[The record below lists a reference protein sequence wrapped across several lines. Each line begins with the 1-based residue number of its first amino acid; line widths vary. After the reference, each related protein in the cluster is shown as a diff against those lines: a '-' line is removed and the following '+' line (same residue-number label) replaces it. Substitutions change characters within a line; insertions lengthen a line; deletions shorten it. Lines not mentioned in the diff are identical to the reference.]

1 MYRSVFGKVL
11 ARQLLLAYRRP
22 AAVLNPLFFYGV
34 VVLLMPLGLGPEQRV
49 LGEFAP
55 GLLWITALLAALLSS
70 ETLFRSDYD
79 DGGLEQLVVSGD
91 SLYLASLGYV
101 VAHWCLTGLPLAL
114 FSPAF
119 GQLLSLPTQGLGTL
133 ALSLALGTL
142 ILSAFGCIGAALT
155 MALRRG
161 GMLLSLLLLPL
172 EVPVLI
178 LGAGVVERAV
188 NGMPIDSL
196 ISILS
201 GLALLALAL
210 TPLAIGASI
219 KISLEV

>member
-11 ARQLLLAYRRP
+11 VRQLLLAFRRP

-34 VVLLMPLGLGPEQRV
+34 VVLLMPLGLGPQQSV
-49 LGEFAP
+49 LSQFAP
-55 GLLWITALLAALLSS
+55 GLLWITALLAGLLSA
-70 ETLFRSDYD
+70 ETIFRGDYD
-79 DGGLEQLVVSGD
+79 DGALEQLLVSGE

-119 GQLLSLPTQGLGTL
+119 GQLLSLPDEGLGTL
-133 ALSLALGTL
+133 AVSLALGTL
-142 ILSAFGCIGAALT
+142 VLSAFGCVGAALT

-161 GMLLSLLLLPL
+161 GMLLSLLILPL

-188 NGMPIDSL
+188 NGMPVDSL
-196 ISILS
+196 ISILG
-201 GLALLALAL
+201 GLSLLALAL
-210 TPLAIGASI
+210 TPLAIGSSI